1 MKVEDK
7 RIAALEER
15 VQEQQAIIELLLEF
29 CRSVA
34 NKENLSLLS
43 YQQIYSP
50 SADSSDKVRMLLKK
64 IGEFG

>member
-15 VQEQQAIIELLLEF
+15 VQEQQAVIELLLEF

-50 SADSSDKVRMLLKK
+50 SADSCNKVLMLL
-64 IGEFG
+64 EDS

>member
-15 VQEQQAIIELLLEF
+15 VQEQQAVIELLLEF

-50 SADSSDKVRMLLKK
+50 SADSCNKVLKFLK
-64 IGEFG
+64 NI

>member
-15 VQEQQAIIELLLEF
+15 VQEQQAVIELLLEF

-50 SADSSDKVRMLLKK
+50 SADSFNKVLKLLKN
-64 IGEFG
+64 I

>member
-15 VQEQQAIIELLLEF
+15 VQEQQAVIELLLEF

-43 YQQIYSP
+43 
-50 SADSSDKVRMLLKK
+50 
-64 IGEFG
+64 